1 MRKSAGW
8 RLRST
13 IVDSGL
19 FHCPI
24 DGGDRFY
31 DLTDVRR
38 WFMPFG
44 FAVFAGRRLGKYV
57 VCAGCGSSYT
67 EDVLVIP
74 TAAEMLDRFETAG
87 LILMKSLYSASGS
100 EPHTRAYVLKAARQV
115 IAPDRSLVDVMVP
128 PGDSG
133 TDFEH
138 SLRRAAEFMDVVGRT
153 RLLDLAIQA
162 VARDRRISPEHQ
174 DVLERAGSAL
184 MLSATTVDQLISA
197 AAPRS

>member
-1 MRKSAGW
+1 MRASTGW

-44 FAVFAGRRLGKYV
+44 LALIPGRRLGKYV
-57 VCAGCGSSYT
+57 VCVGCGSSYT

-74 TAAEMLDRFETAG
+74 TAAEMLDRFERAA
-87 LILMKSLYSASGS
+87 LALMQALYSASG
-100 EPHTRAYVLKAARQV
+100 EDPKARARVLKAARGV
-115 IAPDRSLVDVMVP
+115 ISPERSLVDVMVA
-128 PGDSG
+128 GCDLGELESMLRG
-133 TDFEH
+133 T
-138 SLRRAAEFMDVVGRT
+138 AEFMDVIGREHLLRVG
-153 RLLDLAIQA
+153 IGA
-162 VARDRRISPEHQ
+162 VARDRRIASCHL
-174 DVLERAGSAL
+174 DVLERAGAGL
-184 MLSATTVDQLISA
+184 LLPNTTVDRLITT
-197 AAPRS
+197 AAPLS